1 MKLQPTIAITSGKD
15 YMLPCLNKQIFGFEC
30 PGCGIQ
36 RSFWLLLEG
45 KFGEAFLMYPAIFPL
60 ILLFVF
66 LIADRFIRI
75 RYANNISIGLMILS
89 VLTILTNYI
98 FKLI

>member
-1 MKLQPTIAITSGKD
+1 MKLQPTVTAIAGQE

-30 PGCGIQ
+30 PGCGVQ
-36 RSFWLLLEG
+36 RSFWLLLDG
-45 KFGEAFLMYPAIFPL
+45 KFGEAFLMYPAIYPL
-60 ILLFVF
+60 ILLLLF

-75 RYANNISIGLMILS
+75 RYANTISITLMVLS
-89 VLTILTNYI
+89 VVSILTNYI

>member
-60 ILLFVF
+60 ILLFAF

-75 RYANNISIGLMILS
+75 RYANTISISLMILS